1 MEKRAKVGSLVLRNF
16 GSALADTVRYIFAS
30 IGEGFKQFPLVSR
43 NMGKSVVGLVT
54 NRDLAIGFGSAVLLH
69 FLIFLLFMPRAGSK
83 VKEYELAEEVT
94 FLDQSY
100 PPNAAKVVPRAGL
113 FDGETSTENLPSGLA
128 DAQPIDLGRKIDR
141 NQVAVNLDRY
151 APAGAITDVIKISK
165 RGEGGGLT
173 TAEILA
179 QAPLSLRRAAPQ
191 GGSGEM
197 GLIGFRGIGGGVGKP
212 IDLGSAPTVRAP
224 TPQVARQASTGG
236 SQTQV
241 PTGQTP
247 SRASF
252 TVAGPLKG
260 RQIVAK
266 ALPEYPEW
274 ARARG
279 LTDVQ
284 IAMRLEVT
292 PDGSVRSTII
302 LERSSGYPQ
311 WDQSCMN
318 ALAQWRFAALPADVQ
333 QEVQWGIITFIF
345 RLMM

>member
-1 MEKRAKVGSLVLRNF
+1 MEKRANVGSLVLRNL
-16 GSALADTVRYIFAS
+16 GSSIADSARYVVS
-30 IGEGFKQFPLVSR
+30 SLGLGFKEFPLVSR
-43 NMGKSVVGLVT
+43 NMGKSVISLVT
-54 NRDLAIGFGSAVLLH
+54 NRDLGIGFGSGVLLL
-69 FLIFLLFMPRAGSK
+69 FLLFLLFMPKQGSR
-83 VKEYELAEEVT
+83 VKEYELTEQVT
-94 FLDQSY
+94 LLDQSY
-100 PPNAAKVVPRAGL
+100 PPQASKVVPRAGL
-113 FDGETSTENLPSGLA
+113 FDGEVSTENLPSGLA

-151 APAGAITDVIKISK
+151 APAGAITDVIRISK

-173 TAEILA
+173 TEEILA
-179 QAPLSLRRAAPQ
+179 QAPISLRRAAPQ
-191 GGSGEM
+191 GGAGQM
-197 GLIGFRGIGGGVGKP
+197 GLIGFQGIGGGVGKP
-212 IDLGSAPTVRAP
+212 IDIGSAPTVRTAP
-224 TPQVARQASTGG
+224 QAVSRAQTGG
-236 SQTQV
+236 NQAQV

-260 RQIVAK
+260 RAIVAK
-266 ALPEYPEW
+266 AIPEYPEW

-292 PDGSVRSTII
+292 PDGTVRTTII

-311 WDQSCMN
+311 WDQSCMS
-318 ALAQWRFAALPADVQ
+318 ALAQWRFAPLPADVQ